1 MKILLPVDGSK
12 HSLNA
17 VRYVAERL
25 WPSLEDAEI
34 TLLHVHSRVPPRAA
48 SAVGRTV
55 VEAYYQSE
63 AEAAQKS
70 ARKLLDQRGIPC
82 NALRMPGYPG
92 KVIPEYAESMG
103 ADLLVMGSHGLG
115 AAKGLL
121 LGSVTQ
127 AVIANCGTPLLVIR
141 EGQLPP
147 EKGEVL
153 VAVDGSAYT
162 RRAVAYLLRHRAQ
175 FAPQGRITLMHVSP
189 PPGRML
195 TAVERILESQR
206 QTDNERAM
214 RPAKRLLDKVGVKY
228 KALNVTGDPGERLA
242 DHARGNHASLI
253 VMGSHGRGSMTSLM
267 LGSVTQKTL
276 TAARAP
282 VLIVR

>member
-1 MKILLPVDGSK
+1 MKILLPVDGSS
-12 HSLNA
+12 HALNA

-25 WPSLEDAEI
+25 WPRLDDTELV
-34 TLLHVHSRVPPRAA
+34 LLHVHYRVPPRAA

-55 VEAYYQSE
+55 VEGYYRSE
-63 AEAAQKS
+63 AEAALKNAQ
-70 ARKLLDQRGIPC
+70 KLLDQRGIAYT
-82 NALRMPGYPG
+82 ALRQPGYPG
-92 KVIPEYAESMG
+92 KVIPQYAESMK
-103 ADLLVMGSHGLG
+103 ADLVVMGSHGLG

-127 AVIANCGTPLLVIR
+127 AVIADCKTPLLVIR
-141 EGQLPP
+141 DGQLPP

-175 FAPQGRITLMHVSP
+175 FAPRGRITLMHVSP
-189 PPGRML
+189 SPGRLL
-195 TAVERILESQR
+195 TAVDRILEKER
-206 QTDNERAM
+206 RADGERAM
-214 RPAKRLLDKVGVKY
+214 QPAKRLLDKVGVKY
-228 KALNVTGDPGERLA
+228 KALNVTGDPGERIA
-242 DHARGNHASLI
+242 SHARGNHAGLI
-253 VMGSHGRGSMTSLM
+253 VMGSHGRGSMTSLL

-276 TAARAP
+276 AAARAP

>member
-34 TLLHVHSRVPPRAA
+34 ILLHVHYRVPPRAA

-55 VEAYYQSE
+55 VEGYYQSE
-63 AEAAQKS
+63 AEAAQKG
-70 ARKLLDQRGIPC
+70 ARKLLDQHGIPY
-82 NALRMPGYPG
+82 NALRQPGYPG
-92 KVIPEYAESMG
+92 KVIPEHAESMG
-103 ADLLVMGSHGLG
+103 ADLVVMGSHGLG

-127 AVIANCGTPLLVIR
+127 AVIANCKTPLLVIR
-141 EGQLPP
+141 DGQLPP

-195 TAVERILESQR
+195 TAVDRILEGQR
-206 QTDNERAM
+206 HADNEKAM
-214 RPAKRLLDKVGVKY
+214 RPAQRLLDKVGLKY
-228 KALNVTGDPGERLA
+228 KMLNVTGDPGERIA
-242 DHARGNHASLI
+242 SHARGNHASLI
-253 VMGSHGRGSMTSLM
+253 VMGSHGRGSMTSLL

-276 TAARAP
+276 AGARAP

>member
-1 MKILLPVDGSK
+1 MKILLPVDGSR

-34 TLLHVHSRVPPRAA
+34 ILLHVHYRVPPRAA

-55 VEAYYQSE
+55 VEAYYRSE
-63 AEAAQKS
+63 TETALKDAQ
-70 ARKLLDQRGIPC
+70 KLLDHRGIPYS
-82 NALRMPGYPG
+82 ALRQPGYPG
-92 KVIPEYAESMG
+92 KVIPEYAESNN
-103 ADLLVMGSHGLG
+103 ADLVVMGSHGLG

-127 AVIANCGTPLLVIR
+127 AVIANCKTPLLVIR
-141 EGQLPP
+141 DGQLPP

-189 PPGRML
+189 PSGRML
-195 TAVERILESQR
+195 TAVDRILEGQR
-206 QTDNERAM
+206 HADNERAM
-214 RPAKRLLDKVGVKY
+214 RPAQRLLDKVGMKY
-228 KALNVTGDPGERLA
+228 KALNVTGDPGERIA
-242 DHARGNHASLI
+242 NHARGNHASLI
-253 VMGSHGRGSMTSLM
+253 VMGSHGRGSMTSLL

-276 TAARAP
+276 AGARAP